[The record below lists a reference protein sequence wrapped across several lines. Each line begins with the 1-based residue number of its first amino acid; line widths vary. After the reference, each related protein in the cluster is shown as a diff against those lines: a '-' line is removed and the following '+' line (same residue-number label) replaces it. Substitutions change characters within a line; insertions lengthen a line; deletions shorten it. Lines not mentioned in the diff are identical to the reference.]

1 MTTQSLTIDQVLSL
15 LAAAPPR
22 FAALTTGLA
31 PGQLH
36 SAPIPGEWSVNEVL
50 AHLRSCADVWG
61 NCIAAILAQDRPTL
75 RAVNPRTWIK
85 STGYLEQEFQL
96 SLHAFA
102 LQRADL
108 LAVLAPLP
116 PDAWL
121 RTATITGAGAPLV
134 RTVHSYTQWLA
145 RHERPH
151 IKQVERITNILRE

>member
-36 SAPIPGEWSVNEVL
+36 SAPFRVSGPSMRCSPIFVRALTFGAIALQQSLPKTGRRCGLSIPGLGSK
-50 AHLRSCADVWG
+50 AQ
-61 NCIAAILAQDRPTL
+61 AISNKNLSSRFTL
-75 RAVNPRTWIK
+75 LLCR
-85 STGYLEQEFQL
+85 
-96 SLHAFA
+96 
-102 LQRADL
+102 RADL

-121 RTATITGAGAPLV
+121 RTATITGAGTPLV